1 MPSAAVSEKSHS
13 EPTRFSLKYFR
24 TNLICRCLHPP
35 WHGIG
40 QLPYPTC
47 LASFGGA
54 GCAYER
60 VNEHLVPLGA
70 LTVGLANIRNL
81 NIRTVFEAA
90 WFVVQDS

>member
-1 MPSAAVSEKSHS
+1 M
-13 EPTRFSLKYFR
+13 TRDWANITLTHLLSIIVK
-24 TNLICRCLHPP
+24 P
-35 WHGIG
+35 
-40 QLPYPTC
+40 
-47 LASFGGA
+47 FGGA

-70 LTVGLANIRNL
+70 LTVGLVNIRNL